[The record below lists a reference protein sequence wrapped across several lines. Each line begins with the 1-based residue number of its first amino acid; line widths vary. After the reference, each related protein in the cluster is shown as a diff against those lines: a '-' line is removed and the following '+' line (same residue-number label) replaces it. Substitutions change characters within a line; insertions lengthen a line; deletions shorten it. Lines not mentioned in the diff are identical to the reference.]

1 MNEPD
6 SISLSVFTK
15 PWRGALPELAAHM
28 GALGVAGV
36 ELPVRPGFQVEPQQA
51 ARNLPRAVRLFGQHG
66 VAIAS
71 IAAAP
76 TPELIELCAGLGI
89 PLIRTMAPIE
99 HGHYAESVAQHQR
112 FYHSLLPLLERSGVV
127 LGVQNHYGAY
137 VCNAMG
143 LHDLLAPFDT
153 PAIGAVW
160 DAAHNAL
167 AGEEPELALDI
178 IWPRLRMV
186 NLKNARGQRAAN
198 QTWQPFWTTGADGQ
212 ASWPRVV
219 AELRRRQ
226 YRGTLCLT
234 AEYSDERAVDT
245 LITADLALVR
255 QLLAQ
260 SASNLTEE

>member
-1 MNEPD
+1 MNQSD

-15 PWRGALPELAAHM
+15 PWRGPVAELAARM

-51 ARNLPRAVRLFGQHG
+51 ARDLPAAARLFGQHG

-71 IAAAP
+71 IAATP

-89 PLIRTMAPIE
+89 PVIRTMAPIE
-99 HGHYAESVAQHQR
+99 HGRYAESVAQHQR
-112 FYHSLLPLLERSGVV
+112 FYASLLPALERFGVV

-143 LHDLLAPFDT
+143 LRDLLAPFDT
-153 PAIGAVW
+153 PVIGAVW

-178 IWPRLRMV
+178 VWPILRMV
-186 NLKNARGQRAAN
+186 NLKNARWQRAADH
-198 QTWQPFWTTGADGQ
+198 TWQPFWTTGADGL

-226 YRGTLCLT
+226 YRGTVCLT
-234 AEYSDERAVDT
+234 AEYTHESAVDA
-245 LITADLALVR
+245 LIAVDVAYVR
-255 QLLAQ
+255 DLLAESVARQ
-260 SASNLTEE
+260 SE